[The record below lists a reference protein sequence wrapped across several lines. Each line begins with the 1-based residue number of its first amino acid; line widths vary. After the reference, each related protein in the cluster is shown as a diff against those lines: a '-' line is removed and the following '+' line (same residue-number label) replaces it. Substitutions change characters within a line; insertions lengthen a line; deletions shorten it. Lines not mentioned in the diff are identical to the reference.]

1 MGGETDQEYAQDT
14 EEGIHGEGEY
24 QDEVIDGKFNN
35 NLLKR
40 NTLIRNIKTGEE
52 DMGGEIDQEY
62 AQETVEEIYG
72 ERENLAYEDDGEV
85 QYPDK
90 EANQQ

>member
-1 MGGETDQEYAQDT
+1 MGKGNIKMRLLMA
-14 EEGIHGEGEY
+14 
-24 QDEVIDGKFNN
+24 KFNK

-40 NTLIRNIKTGEE
+40 NTLMRNIKTGEE
-52 DMGGEIDQEY
+52 DMGGETDQEY
-62 AQETVEEIYG
+62 AQETVEGIYG
-72 ERENLAYEDDGEV
+72 ERENLDYEDDGEV

>member
-1 MGGETDQEYAQDT
+1 MGKGN
-14 EEGIHGEGEY
+14 IKMRLLM
-24 QDEVIDGKFNN
+24 GKFNK

-40 NTLIRNIKTGEE
+40 NTLMRNIKTGEE
-52 DMGGEIDQEY
+52 DMGGETDQEY
-62 AQETVEEIYG
+62 AQETVEVIYG
-72 ERENLAYEDDGEV
+72 ERENLDFEDYGEV

>member
-1 MGGETDQEYAQDT
+1 M
-14 EEGIHGEGEY
+14 
-24 QDEVIDGKFNN
+24 
-35 NLLKR
+35 
-40 NTLIRNIKTGEE
+40 RNIKTGEE
-52 DMGGEIDQEY
+52 DMGGETDQEY

>member
-1 MGGETDQEYAQDT
+1 MGKGNIKMRLLMA
-14 EEGIHGEGEY
+14 
-24 QDEVIDGKFNN
+24 KFNK

-40 NTLIRNIKTGEE
+40 NTLMRNIKTGEE
-52 DMGGEIDQEY
+52 DMGGETDQEY

>member
-1 MGGETDQEYAQDT
+1 MGKGNIKMRLLMA
-14 EEGIHGEGEY
+14 
-24 QDEVIDGKFNN
+24 KFNK

-40 NTLIRNIKTGEE
+40 NTLMRNIKTGEE
-52 DMGGEIDQEY
+52 DMGGETDQEY
-62 AQETVEEIYG
+62 AQETVEVIYG
-72 ERENLAYEDDGEV
+72 ERENLDFEDDGEV